1 MYVPETGLRCTRIHA
16 TGSSITKCNAAT
28 VSLNSIPQ
36 GSGLAPR
43 LCISG
48 LGQIFL
54 AVQGSDAI
62 NRRNTVMTLDP
73 RGAAL
78 ALHRF
83 GFGPRPSTL
92 TTISSDPRGAILA
105 ELDKPNAGMIPDAGL
120 MSSGAAS
127 RMTSDFIA
135 ERAAKQKLETKR
147 QEAAKQEAAKLAADN
162 PMMQN
167 PASESAGM
175 EKSADAKGAEAK
187 PTDAKR
193 TPSQPQPETPM
204 LENFFREA
212 KAHYD
217 GAVRAEIGFA
227 ERLVWFWSNHF
238 CINATDTVQ
247 AGAYERE
254 AIRPHVLGKFVDL
267 LIAAES
273 HSAMLNYLGNSVS
286 MGPSSVA
293 GINRDRGLNENLGRE
308 ILELHTLG
316 VRTGYTQDDVVSFA
330 KVITG
335 WTTYL
340 PDLPERGGE
349 FLFYPRY
356 HEPGPQTVL
365 GKAYRDTGFEQGK
378 AVLADLARHPVTALH
393 VATKL
398 ARHFIADEP
407 AAALVET
414 LRQKFVE
421 TDGDLWQVARALVM
435 APESWVPEQT
445 KLKRPSEWM
454 MSYIRA
460 GGFNGVDV
468 RRAAPSLTRLGEPL
482 WRPPAPKGF
491 PEEEAAWIDGIAHRL
506 ETANAYAQNPNIQ
519 DRLDPKAMLE
529 ASLGPLASTETRN
542 AVNRAENK
550 QQAVVLLLMAP
561 EFQRR

>member
-1 MYVPETGLRCTRIHA
+1 MVITRFL
-16 TGSSITKCNAAT
+16 GAAAP
-28 VSLNSIPQ
+28 SLTL
-36 GSGLAPR
+36 LASPAWPNFAGR
-43 LCISG
+43 AG
-48 LGQIFL
+48 T
-54 AVQGSDAI
+54 DAI
-62 NRRNTVMTLDP
+62 NRRNKVMTLDP

-83 GFGPRPSTL
+83 GFGPRPG
-92 TTISSDPRGAILA
+92 TIAAIASDPRGALLA
-105 ELDKPNAGMIPDAGL
+105 ELDKPNAGKIPDAGL
-120 MSSGAAS
+120 MSGGAAS
-127 RMTSDFIA
+127 RMASDFIA

-147 QEAAKQEAAKLAADN
+147 QEAAKAARQEATKLAADN
-162 PMMQN
+162 PTMQN
-167 PASESAGM
+167 PVSESAGM
-175 EKSADAKGAEAK
+175 EKSADAKGAEEKATEAK
-187 PTDAKR
+187 A
-193 TPSQPQPETPM
+193 TPPQPQPETPM
-204 LENFFREA
+204 IENFFREA

-238 CINATDTVQ
+238 CINSDITVQ

-273 HSAMLNYLGNSVS
+273 HSAMLNYLGNSAS
-286 MGPSSVA
+286 MGPNSVA

-335 WTTYL
+335 WTTYG
-340 PDLPERGGE
+340 DVPERGGE
-349 FLFYPRY
+349 FLFYPRF

-378 AVLADLARHPVTALH
+378 EVLADLARHPATAQH

-407 AAALVET
+407 PATLVET

-421 TDGDLWQVARALVM
+421 TDGDLWQVARALAM
-435 APESWVPEQT
+435 APESWAPEQT

-468 RRAAPSLTRLGEPL
+468 RRDAPSLTRLGEPL

-491 PEEEAAWIDGIAHRL
+491 PDDEAAWIDGIAHRL

-529 ASLGPLASTETRN
+529 ASLGPLASPETRN

>member
-1 MYVPETGLRCTRIHA
+1 
-16 TGSSITKCNAAT
+16 
-28 VSLNSIPQ
+28 
-36 GSGLAPR
+36 
-43 LCISG
+43 
-48 LGQIFL
+48 
-54 AVQGSDAI
+54 
-62 NRRNTVMTLDP
+62 MTIDP

-83 GFGPRPSTL
+83 GFGPRAG
-92 TTISSDPRGAILA
+92 TIAAIASDPRGALLA
-105 ELDKPNAGMIPDAGL
+105 ELDKPNAGKIPDAGL

-127 RMTSDFIA
+127 RMASDFIA

-147 QEAAKQEAAKLAADN
+147 QEAAKEVARQEAAKRTADN

-167 PASESAGM
+167 PVSENAGM
-175 EKSADAKGAEAK
+175 EKSADAKGDEAK
-187 PTDAKR
+187 AMEAKA
-193 TPSQPQPETPM
+193 TSPQPQPETPM

-217 GAVRAEIGFA
+217 GAVRAEIGFT

-238 CINATDTVQ
+238 CINSDDTVQ

-254 AIRPHVLGKFVDL
+254 AIRPHVLGNFVDL

-273 HSAMLNYLGNSVS
+273 HSAMLNYLGNSAS
-286 MGPSSVA
+286 MGPNSVS

-335 WTTYL
+335 WTTYV

-349 FLFYPRY
+349 FLFYPRF

-378 AVLADLARHPVTALH
+378 AVLADLARQPATALH

-398 ARHFIADEP
+398 ARHFVADEP
-407 AAALVET
+407 PAALVET

-435 APESWVPEQT
+435 APESWAPEQT

-454 MSYIRA
+454 MTYIRA
-460 GGFNGVDV
+460 AGFNGVDA
-468 RRAAPSLTRLGEPL
+468 RLTAPALTRLGEPL

-491 PEEEAAWIDGIAHRL
+491 PDDEGAWIDGIAHRL
-506 ETANAYAQNPNIQ
+506 DTANAIAQNPANQ
-519 DRLDPKAMLE
+519 QRLDPKAMLE
-529 ASLGPLASTETRN
+529 TALGPLASEDTRN
-542 AVNRAENK
+542 AVNRAETK
-550 QQAVVLLLMAP
+550 QQAVTLLLMAP

>member
-1 MYVPETGLRCTRIHA
+1 
-16 TGSSITKCNAAT
+16 
-28 VSLNSIPQ
+28 
-36 GSGLAPR
+36 
-43 LCISG
+43 
-48 LGQIFL
+48 
-54 AVQGSDAI
+54 
-62 NRRNTVMTLDP
+62 MTLDP

-83 GFGPRPSTL
+83 GFGPRAG
-92 TTISSDPRGAILA
+92 TIAAIASDPNDALLA
-105 ELDKPNAGMIPDAGL
+105 ELDKPTAGKIPDAGL

-127 RMTSDFIA
+127 RMTSDFLA

-147 QEAAKQEAAKLAADN
+147 QEAAKETAKLAADN
-162 PMMQN
+162 PMMQD
-167 PASESAGM
+167 PVSENAGM

-187 PTDAKR
+187 TAEAKA
-193 TPSQPQPETPM
+193 TPAQPQPETPA

-238 CINATDTVQ
+238 CVNADDTVQ

-273 HSAMLNYLGNSVS
+273 HPAMLQYLGNAAS
-286 MGPSSVA
+286 MGPNSVA

-335 WTTYL
+335 WTSYL
-340 PDLPERGGE
+340 PELPEHGGE
-349 FLFYPRY
+349 FVFYPRF

-378 AVLADLARHPVTALH
+378 AVLADLARHPATALH

-398 ARHFIADEP
+398 ARHFVADEP
-407 AAALVET
+407 PATLVET

-421 TDGDLWQVARALVM
+421 TDGDLWQVSRALVM
-435 APESWVPEQT
+435 APESWAPEQT

-454 MSYIRA
+454 MTYIRA
-460 GGFNGVDV
+460 AGFNGVDV
-468 RRAAPSLTRLGEPL
+468 RRTAPALTRLGEPL

-491 PEEEAAWIDGIAHRL
+491 PDEEGAWIDGIAHRL
-506 ETANAYAQNPNIQ
+506 DTANAIAQNPANQ
-519 DRLDPKAMLE
+519 ERLDPKAMLE
-529 ASLGPLASTETRN
+529 TALGPLASADTRN
-542 AVNRAENK
+542 AVNRAETR
-550 QQAVVLLLMAP
+550 QQAVALLLMAP

>member
-1 MYVPETGLRCTRIHA
+1 MVITRFL
-16 TGSSITKCNAAT
+16 GAAAP
-28 VSLNSIPQ
+28 SLTL
-36 GSGLAPR
+36 LASPASANFAGR
-43 LCISG
+43 AG
-48 LGQIFL
+48 T
-54 AVQGSDAI
+54 DAI
-62 NRRNTVMTLDP
+62 NRRNKVMTLDP

-83 GFGPRPSTL
+83 GFGPRPG
-92 TTISSDPRGAILA
+92 TIAAIASDPRGALLA
-105 ELDKPNAGMIPDAGL
+105 ELDKPNAGKIPDAGL
-120 MSSGAAS
+120 MSGGAAS
-127 RMTSDFIA
+127 RMASDFIA

-147 QEAAKQEAAKLAADN
+147 QEAAKAARQEATKLVADN
-162 PMMQN
+162 PTMQN
-167 PASESAGM
+167 PVSESAGM
-175 EKSADAKGAEAK
+175 EKSADAKGVEEKATEAK
-187 PTDAKR
+187 A
-193 TPSQPQPETPM
+193 TPPRRQPETPM
-204 LENFFREA
+204 IENFFREA

-238 CINATDTVQ
+238 CINSDITVQ

-267 LIAAES
+267 LTAAES
-273 HSAMLNYLGNSVS
+273 HSAMLNYLGNSAS
-286 MGPSSVA
+286 MGPNSVA

-335 WTTYL
+335 WTTYG
-340 PDLPERGGE
+340 DVPERGGE
-349 FLFYPRY
+349 FLFYPRF

-378 AVLADLARHPVTALH
+378 EVLADLARHPATAQR

-407 AAALVET
+407 PAMLVET

-421 TDGDLWQVARALVM
+421 TDGDLWQVARALAM
-435 APESWVPEQT
+435 APESWAPEQT

-468 RRAAPSLTRLGEPL
+468 RRDAPSLTRLGEPL

-491 PEEEAAWIDGIAHRL
+491 PDDEAAWIDGIAHRL

-529 ASLGPLASTETRN
+529 ASLGPLASPETRN

>member
-1 MYVPETGLRCTRIHA
+1 
-16 TGSSITKCNAAT
+16 
-28 VSLNSIPQ
+28 
-36 GSGLAPR
+36 
-43 LCISG
+43 
-48 LGQIFL
+48 
-54 AVQGSDAI
+54 
-62 NRRNTVMTLDP
+62 MTLDP
-73 RGAAL
+73 RAAAL

-83 GFGPRPSTL
+83 GFGPRVG
-92 TTISSDPRGAILA
+92 TIVAIASDPKGALLA
-105 ELDKPNAGMIPDAGL
+105 ELDKPNIGKVPDAGL

-127 RMTSDFIA
+127 RMASDFIA

-147 QEAAKQEAAKLAADN
+147 QEAAKEAARQEAAKLAADN
-162 PMMQN
+162 PMMQSPEN
-167 PASESAGM
+167 AGM
-175 EKSADAKGAEAK
+175 EKSADAKAAEAK
-187 PTDAKR
+187 PAETKT
-193 TPSQPQPETPM
+193 TPQPQPETPM

-212 KAHYD
+212 KVHYD
-217 GAVRAEIGFA
+217 AAVRAEIGFA

-238 CINATDTVQ
+238 CINSNDTVQ

-267 LIAAES
+267 LTAVES
-273 HSAMLNYLGNSVS
+273 HSAMLVYLGNAAS
-286 MGPSSVA
+286 MGPNSVA

-349 FLFYPRY
+349 FLFYQRF

-378 AVLADLARHPVTALH
+378 EVLADLARHPATALH

-398 ARHFIADEP
+398 ARHFVADEP
-407 AAALVET
+407 PATLVET

-435 APESWVPEQT
+435 APESWAPEQT

-491 PEEEAAWIDGIAHRL
+491 PDDEAAWIDGIAHRL
-506 ETANAYAQNPNIQ
+506 DTANAYSQNPNIQ

-529 ASLGPLASTETRN
+529 TSLGPLASPDTRS

>member
-1 MYVPETGLRCTRIHA
+1 
-16 TGSSITKCNAAT
+16 
-28 VSLNSIPQ
+28 
-36 GSGLAPR
+36 
-43 LCISG
+43 
-48 LGQIFL
+48 
-54 AVQGSDAI
+54 
-62 NRRNTVMTLDP
+62 MTPDP
-73 RGAAL
+73 REAAL

-83 GFGPRPSTL
+83 GFGPRAG
-92 TTISSDPRGAILA
+92 TIAAIASDPRGALLA
-105 ELDKPNAGMIPDAGL
+105 ELDKPNAGKIPEAAL

-127 RMTSDFIA
+127 RMASDFIA

-147 QEAAKQEAAKLAADN
+147 QEAAKEAARQETAKLAADN
-162 PMMQN
+162 PMMRN
-167 PASESAGM
+167 SASEGDGM
-175 EKSADAKGAEAK
+175 EKSADGKAAEAK
-187 PTDAKR
+187 PTPA
-193 TPSQPQPETPM
+193 QPETPM
-204 LENFFREA
+204 AENFFREA

-238 CINATDTVQ
+238 CINSDVTVQ

-273 HSAMLNYLGNSVS
+273 HPAMLQYLGNATS
-286 MGPSSVA
+286 MGPGSVA

-316 VRTGYTQDDVVSFA
+316 VRTGYTQDDVLSFA

-335 WTTYL
+335 WTTYA
-340 PDLPERGGE
+340 PGVPEHGGE
-349 FLFYPRY
+349 FVFYPRF

-378 AVLADLARHPVTALH
+378 AVLADLARHPATALH

-398 ARHFIADEP
+398 ARHFCADEP
-407 AAALVET
+407 PASLVET

-435 APESWVPEQT
+435 APESWAPEQT

-454 MSYIRA
+454 MTYIRA
-460 GGFNGVDV
+460 VGFNGVDARLTV
-468 RRAAPSLTRLGEPL
+468 PTLTRLGEPL
-482 WRPPAPKGF
+482 WRPPAPRGF
-491 PEEEAAWIDGIAHRL
+491 PDVKGEWIDGIAHRL
-506 ETANAYAQNPNIQ
+506 DTANAIAQNPANQ
-519 DRLDPKAMLE
+519 ERLDPKAMLE
-529 ASLGPLASTETRN
+529 TALGPLASADTRS
-542 AVNRAENK
+542 AINRAETK
-550 QQAVVLLLMAP
+550 QQAVTLLLMAP

>member
-1 MYVPETGLRCTRIHA
+1 MA
-16 TGSSITKCNAAT
+16 
-28 VSLNSIPQ
+28 
-36 GSGLAPR
+36 
-43 LCISG
+43 
-48 LGQIFL
+48 
-54 AVQGSDAI
+54 
-62 NRRNTVMTLDP
+62 LDP

-83 GFGPRPSTL
+83 GFGPRAGTVAA
-92 TTISSDPRGAILA
+92 IASDPQGALIA
-105 ELDKPNAGMIPDAGL
+105 EIDKPNAGKIPDAGL

-147 QEAAKQEAAKLAADN
+147 QETAKEAARQDAAKLAADN
-162 PMMQN
+162 PTMQN
-167 PASESAGM
+167 PASENAGM
-175 EKSADAKGAEAK
+175 EKSADAKTAEAK
-187 PTDAKR
+187 PVEAKL
-193 TPSQPQPETPM
+193 TPPQPPPETPM
-204 LENFFREA
+204 VENFFREA

-238 CINATDTVQ
+238 CINSDDTVQ
-247 AGAYERE
+247 AGGYERE

-273 HSAMLNYLGNSVS
+273 HPAMLQYLGNAAS
-286 MGPSSVA
+286 MGPNSVA
-293 GINRDRGLNENLGRE
+293 GINRDRGLNENLSRE

-316 VRTGYTQDDVVSFA
+316 VRTGYTQDDVLSFA

-335 WTTYL
+335 WTTYV
-340 PDLPERGGE
+340 PDTPERGGE
-349 FLFYPRY
+349 FLFYPRF

-378 AVLADLARHPVTALH
+378 AVLADLARHPATALH
-393 VATKL
+393 VASKL
-398 ARHFIADEP
+398 ARHFVADVAP
-407 AAALVET
+407 ATLVET

-421 TDGDLWQVARALVM
+421 TDGDLWQVARALVT
-435 APESWVPEQT
+435 APESWAPEQT

-454 MSYIRA
+454 MTYIRA
-460 GGFNGVDV
+460 AGFNGADA
-468 RRAAPSLTRLGEPL
+468 RLTAPALTRLGEPL

-491 PEEEAAWIDGIAHRL
+491 PDEEGAWIGGIAHRL
-506 ETANAYAQNPNIQ
+506 DTANAITQNPANQ
-519 DRLDPKAMLE
+519 ERLDPKAMLE
-529 ASLGPLASTETRN
+529 TALGPLASADTRS
-542 AVNRAENK
+542 AVSRAETK
-550 QQAVVLLLMAP
+550 QQAMTLLLMAP